1 MAAKVVT
8 VNRDTRPGIYPI
20 AIGMGITLK
29 NLVKTL
35 FGRSAATVQFPE
47 EKRRTSGRYRGIHIL
62 TQREDGTPKCVA
74 CYMCATV
81 CPAECIYIESGERP
95 EATIEKY
102 PTRFEIDL
110 LRCVYCGFCVDA
122 CPEEA
127 IIMSRENDLVGTSRA
142 ELIIDRDRLMERGK
156 VAEYGPGYRPPDHDV
171 RRPVRIAALERLR
184 TEHGIV
190 PGMPSGVEPARR

>member
-1 MAAKVVT
+1 MAARVIT
-8 VNRDTRPGIYPI
+8 VNRDTRPGIFPI
-20 AIGMGITLK
+20 VLGMAITFK
-29 NLVKTL
+29 NMVKTM

-127 IIMSRENDLVGTSRA
+127 IIMSRENDLVGTTRA

-156 VAEYGPGYRPPDHDV
+156 LVEYGKTPDMFTN
-171 RRPVRIAALERLR
+171 PQNKL
-184 TEHGIV
+184 TEDYITGRF
-190 PGMPSGVEPARR
+190 G